1 MWCKFPVVKLI
12 VITFIVL
19 FSGCHDIP
27 DITTK
32 HLKPGIMLSSFQ
44 NESFTY
50 VLPSSFTDIDWY
62 YFLDEKNGRNVFER
76 NLPSMFNEEFQINTY
91 RYKERNMSRSKLEIR
106 KDREESI
113 DRSIYDILMG
123 WQPYEKGF
131 FTYIDGIK
139 CEADFLISSI
149 TQIGSANYGIDC
161 LYYDTSGA
169 VSTLVIGGTFRL
181 FFDPVKHK
189 NYKAEDM
196 AILFKNDM
204 SEFLKSI
211 KLKNMDRERMK
222 KEGLLF
228 DRIYNPR
235 DEFDEIIYEW
245 FDPNKF
251 DCTKYQKE
259 YQICKKSHLWKEIRK
274 NKKFFD
280 EKYYET
286 ERKIRG

>member
-1 MWCKFPVVKLI
+1 
-12 VITFIVL
+12 
-19 FSGCHDIP
+19 
-27 DITTK
+27 
-32 HLKPGIMLSSFQ
+32 
-44 NESFTY
+44 
-50 VLPSSFTDIDWY
+50 
-62 YFLDEKNGRNVFER
+62 
-76 NLPSMFNEEFQINTY
+76 
-91 RYKERNMSRSKLEIR
+91 
-106 KDREESI
+106 
-113 DRSIYDILMG
+113 MG

-169 VSTLVIGGTFRL
+169 VSTLVVGGTFRL

>member
-1 MWCKFPVVKLI
+1 MWCKFSVLKLI
-12 VITFIVL
+12 VIIFIAL
-19 FSGCHDIP
+19 FSGCYDIP
-27 DITTK
+27 NITTK

-44 NESFTY
+44 DESFTY
-50 VLPSSFTDIDWY
+50 ILPSSFADVEWH
-62 YFLDEKNGRNVFER
+62 YFLNKENGASIVDR
-76 NLPSMFNEEFQINTY
+76 NLPSMFAEEFKINSLRAY
-91 RYKERNMSRSKLEIR
+91 NGSMLQSKLEIR

-113 DRSIYDILMG
+113 DRSIYDILTG

-139 CEADFLISSI
+139 CEAGFFVSSI
-149 TQIGSANYGIDC
+149 TQIDSASYGIDC
-161 LYYDTSGA
+161 PYYDISGNIS
-169 VSTLVIGGTFRL
+169 VLSIGGTFRL

-211 KLKNMDRERMK
+211 KLKNMDRQRMK